1 MRVSN
6 CRIMRQDTTLTI
18 LGKYLSTHLPPFP
31 RMYLWSKT
39 DRLIP
44 YEDVVAHGKQAEK
57 DGVAVRMEEFV
68 GTPHVLHVRGNEAR
82 YWEAV
87 KTFWEGSAGVEKE

>member
-1 MRVSN
+1 VSGPDREGKRETDEVLRT
-6 CRIMRQDTTLTI
+6 RIMRQDTTLTI

-31 RMYLWSKT
+31 RLYLWSKT

-57 DGVAVRMEEFV
+57 DGVVVRMEEFV
-68 GTPHVLHVRGNEAR
+68 GIGRPSRRSGREVRA
-82 YWEAV
+82 
-87 KTFWEGSAGVEKE
+87 